1 MRKNPYD
8 ILIKISRWAIFCY
21 HLRSITIG
29 IWVLLKWLF
38 QFIWHSIQNRPQT
51 SIDYH
56 SYFCDKPPPCLV
68 DNKIGLQNYVKLKGT
83 KLHYIEAGKQSDP
96 LILLLHGFPDCWI
109 GICFLLRKYN
119 FLNYYKILNISLY
132 FHKQAGTI
140 R

>member
-1 MRKNPYD
+1 MRKNPYE

-21 HLRSITIG
+21 YLRSIAIG

-56 SYFCDKPPPCLV
+56 SYLCDKPPSCLV

-109 GICFLLRKYN
+109 GI
-119 FLNYYKILNISLY
+119 Y
-132 FHKQAGTI
+132 FHFKTI
-140 R
+140 TPPFVITY